1 MVFVAVWVWCFGP
14 LPVWL
19 AVWCAVDWVRARR
32 VRRRVL
38 SREWAL
44 LAVDAAVWSFA
55 ETVEACGG

>member
-1 MVFVAVWVWCFGP
+1 MGFVVVWVWCFGP
-14 LPVWL
+14 LLVWL
-19 AVWCAVDWVRARR
+19 GVWCAVGWWRVRR

-55 ETVEACGG
+55 ETVEVRGG